1 MGRQACRAGN
11 TCKQARRACTA
22 AKACMQTGPIGAG
35 YKRREVLREESRMAL
50 SKGLCTRC
58 QGSTAR
64 KDGEGHTVAGASVTP
79 GVFTGDDEE
88 AWRALQFKRTRWP
101 HLLLLCPCMRL
112 ACSNSMWFVTEAAL
126 ETHERVVSGARATR
140 ARDESWGRH
149 GYAASLIYAIG
160 DRKAEK
166 CPEPLRP
173 PPCWFSHNLA
183 RPHRQPAHLRTPF
196 FFFPDGSVVR
206 AQSETTTGTSL
217 KSLC

>member
-11 TCKQARRACTA
+11 TCNQARRACTA

-64 KDGEGHTVAGASVTP
+64 KDGEGHAVAGASVTP

-101 HLLLLCPCMRL
+101 HLLLLCPCMQQFDVGCDGGRVGNARTRCL
-112 ACSNSMWFVTEAAL
+112 WRAPHVPEMKAAVATVTLHRSFTRL
-126 ETHERVVSGARATR
+126 ETAKPRNAQSRCAPSVLVLSQ
-140 ARDESWGRH
+140 S
-149 GYAASLIYAIG
+149 SS
-160 DRKAEK
+160 
-166 CPEPLRP
+166 P
-173 PPCWFSHNLA
+173 PSAA
-183 RPHRQPAHLRTPF
+183 RPFARSFLFLSRRGVWSALSRRRQPGLH
-196 FFFPDGSVVR
+196 
-206 AQSETTTGTSL
+206 
-217 KSLC
+217 